1 MKYETLDTIC
11 RNLVNGNTLDAMKI
25 LQRGCKSKPFLL
37 ADRCFEVHN
46 ELLGLAQPEVAKRF
60 ITNVKRIGEQS

>member
-11 RNLVNGNTLDAMKI
+11 NNLVNGNVLDAMKI

-37 ADRCFEVHN
+37 ADRCFEVQN
-46 ELLGLAQPEVAKRF
+46 ELLSWQQPEVAKRF
-60 ITNVKRIGEQS
+60 LANIKRIGEKS